1 MDSLDDKRI
10 LIAGAGIAGL
20 TAALAFAQ
28 RGFAVDIFERAE
40 ALVEI
45 GAGLQLS
52 PNATG
57 ILGKLGVLDNLIG
70 MAVQPDAV
78 VIRRATSL
86 AEVARVPLGA
96 FAEQRWGAPY
106 LAAHRADLQQALLA
120 TVTANRDIR
129 LTTGAH
135 VRDFAL
141 SDDRA
146 TLSVE
151 RAGERHEEHGLLAIG
166 ADGVWS
172 AIRGLAG
179 EAGKSRFIG
188 QLAWRRTLTTG
199 EDDFAAFQAA
209 CPGTVVTAFLHP
221 GFHLIAYPLRGG
233 KAINLVAFT
242 RTKREL
248 KADWSIAANTGPLTA
263 AMRQVHPALS
273 SLAAPGKLWT
283 AWPIH
288 VADLD
293 GAWVDP
299 HGLAL
304 IGDSAHAMTPFAA
317 QGAAMAI
324 EDAETL
330 AGAVAAAQ
338 PHGPDQMAVA
348 LMDWGIARRRRVLK
362 VARRGALNQFAWHAS
377 GPVAMARDLFMRWRG
392 PEKLAA
398 DLDWLYGWVLEPP

>member
-1 MDSLDDKRI
+1 MVSLENRRI
-10 LIAGAGIAGL
+10 LISGGGIAGL

-28 RGFAVDIFERAE
+28 RGFTVDVFERAE
-40 ALVEI
+40 TLQEI

-52 PNATG
+52 PNATN
-57 ILGKLGVLDNLIG
+57 ILGKLGVLDNLAS
-70 MAVQPDAV
+70 MAVRPDAV

-86 AEVARVPLGA
+86 AEVARVPLGD

-106 LAAHRADLQQALLA
+106 LVAHRSDLQQALLA
-120 TVTANRDIR
+120 TVAANPQIH
-129 LTTGAH
+129 LTTGVS

-146 TLSVE
+146 TLSIE
-151 RAGERHEEHGLLAIG
+151 HAGERHEEHGLLAIG

-179 EAGKSRFIG
+179 EVGISRFIG
-188 QLAWRRTLTTG
+188 QLAWRRTLVEG

-221 GFHLIAYPLRGG
+221 GFHLIAYPLRAG

-248 KADWSIAANTGPLTA
+248 KADWHVTADTGPLRA

-273 SLAAPGKLWT
+273 GLAAPGKAWT

-288 VADLD
+288 VADPD

-299 HGLAL
+299 AGLAL
-304 IGDSAHAMTPFAA
+304 IGDAAHAMTPFAA

-330 AGAVAAAQ
+330 ADVVTPALQADRGLLPGALN
-338 PHGPDQMAVA
+338 DWAV
-348 LMDWGIARRRRVLK
+348 ARRRRVLR
-362 VARRGALNQFAWHAS
+362 VARRGALNQFAWHAR
-377 GPVAMARDLFMRWRG
+377 GLVASARDLFMRGRG
-392 PEKLAA
+392 PEKLAS
-398 DLDWLYGWVLEPP
+398 DLDWLYGWRPD